1 MKKLSRIEKYLP
13 IAWIEAQ
20 PFDEGRSKSDRV
32 EKTLILNANYFLLS
46 QKPYTVKMYFKA

>member
-1 MKKLSRIEKYLP
+1 MKKLSRIERYLP